1 MFRRRNEQ
9 LPFGWV
15 LQLFQAFILS
25 CGCTHLVQG
34 IVPFYHVDAGAKGGD
49 EEEADPGATAVLALL
64 TLIKVLTA
72 VVSALT
78 AALLVRVI
86 PIAFNFTYHAQ
97 EVEVELE
104 NTRKFGDS
112 LSRANEK
119 VRKFCVSTRPASPPH
134 GASAAAADSA
144 PSRRCFGT
152 L

>member
-1 MFRRRNEQ
+1 MIFRRRNEQ

-34 IVPFYHVDAGAKGGD
+34 ITPFYHVDAH
-49 EEEADPGATAVLALL
+49 EPGEDAPDASSAATATLALL

-72 VVSALT
+72 IVSAVT

-86 PIAFNFTYHAQ
+86 PFAFEFTYHAQ
-97 EVEVELE
+97 AVEVELE

-119 VRKFCVSTRPASPPH
+119 VRPALPRPARPARSRANVGPPR
-134 GASAAAADSA
+134 ARRSRPCSA
-144 PSRRCFGT
+144 T